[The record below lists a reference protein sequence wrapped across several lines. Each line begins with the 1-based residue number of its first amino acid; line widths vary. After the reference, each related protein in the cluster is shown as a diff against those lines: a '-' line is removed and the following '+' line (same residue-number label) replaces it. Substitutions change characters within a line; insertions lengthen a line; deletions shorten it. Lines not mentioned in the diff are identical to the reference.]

1 MLKVNIPK
9 HTYTIIKNIG
19 CPNGIIEDRKG
30 YFISVIL
37 KSVLLVIP
45 SVIFMYSILHERT

>member
-30 YFISVIL
+30 YYYFVLFILINYF
-37 KSVLLVIP
+37 KNFIVLYNFVWQL
-45 SVIFMYSILHERT
+45 L